1 MADVDWAGFAQ
12 RNQQNNLGNQLETG
26 VAGFGRGLQIG
37 AMMRQSNA
45 LNQARELEAQ
55 KEANILARTKA
66 LQQDLSGLSA
76 VEDPYQRMQGL
87 NNVMLKYP
95 EMADKLKNQAS
106 FYSDEVKTSSINQL
120 LPALNA
126 LNTGNKEVAI
136 DRLSKTAEAYKNS
149 GNTRGADALY
159 SYIDDIKGA
168 TDIAPLVQTGYLT
181 LAGVV
186 GPDKLM
192 DALKSGQEY
201 TVKQATLPGEI
212 KKAAAEVTSAE
223 QKALQD
229 VSTTA
234 IKAEEAVR
242 APIETALKVA
252 EKDIKQT
259 EAKTKEQTILADLAL
274 KRQQFLTARA
284 NADQSRQSITESK
297 ARTEKLY
304 SVQKPTDAN
313 KIVDLGL
320 PIPARVP
327 WSNLADGKERD
338 KMQAAIYKAAEKEL
352 NKKNAAVSEIVSVV
366 PDVDRFIA
374 LNEKV
379 DTGGMLD
386 RTGPGRGL
394 FGLSSP
400 EYDEMRSISAKLAPR
415 QRPEGAGATSDF
427 DAKQYERATVGVDKS
442 KEANKSIATALKARA
457 QSATDYQEYMQ
468 DYLTQNG
475 TLADAERNWKE
486 YSNKNPVLDPAKPG
500 TFTINSKRIPWQTY
514 FAIQAEKQARGIK

>member
-12 RNQQNNLGNQLETG
+12 RNQQNNLGTQLETG

-55 KEANILARTKA
+55 KEANILARTQA

-149 GNTRGADALY
+149 GNKRGAEALY

-201 TVKQATLPGEI
+201 AKTQATQGDEISISGDKATQAALETGIKREEAIAAPYKTSEAKSNADKAAVAAKFAESNAALDLQKKGWDITKIQNDMEIAKQNSRIAAMNAQLAKEGNEI
-212 KKAAAEVTSAE
+212 KRNELMLKAEDAQVKRDDLVNKKITDVEAARTNMDNMLNTAQRIISTPMNVIKNATGTVDTRLPTFRQDTADFEDLVDTLKSQAFLAQIPNIKGMGALSNAE
-223 QKALQD
+223 GEKLQQALQNF
-229 VSTTA
+229 SLRQSPERLLSN
-234 IKAEEAVR
+234 IKEAQRLVM
-242 APIETALKVA
+242 K
-252 EKDIKQT
+252 
-259 EAKTKEQTILADLAL
+259 
-274 KRQQFLTARA
+274 ARK
-284 NADQSRQSITESK
+284 NVADQYGVPENK
-297 ARTEKLY
+297 PDMP
-304 SVQKPTDAN
+304 SVKTGA
-313 KIVDLGL
+313 VT
-320 PIPARVP
+320 RV
-327 WSNLADGKERD
+327 K
-338 KMQAAIYKAAEKEL
+338 
-352 NKKNAAVSEIVSVV
+352 
-366 PDVDRFIA
+366 
-374 LNEKV
+374 
-379 DTGGMLD
+379 
-386 RTGPGRGL
+386 
-394 FGLSSP
+394 
-400 EYDEMRSISAKLAPR
+400 
-415 QRPEGAGATSDF
+415 
-427 DAKQYERATVGVDKS
+427 
-442 KEANKSIATALKARA
+442 
-457 QSATDYQEYMQ
+457 
-468 DYLTQNG
+468 
-475 TLADAERNWKE
+475 
-486 YSNKNPVLDPAKPG
+486 
-500 TFTINSKRIPWQTY
+500 
-514 FAIQAEKQARGIK
+514 